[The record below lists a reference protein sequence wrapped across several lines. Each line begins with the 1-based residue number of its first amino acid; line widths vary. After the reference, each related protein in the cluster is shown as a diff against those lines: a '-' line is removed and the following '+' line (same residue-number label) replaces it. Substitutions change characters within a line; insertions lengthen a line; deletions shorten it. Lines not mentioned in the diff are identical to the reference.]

1 MNCTRFLLLSVAAG
15 IVSVSVA
22 CAGCKEKSATT
33 RINPTAPVPL
43 KPTTPEESL
52 QVIMDTFKRGIED
65 VQAGFVATEENGHTM
80 LTTTNKVTHEIFP
93 PAGEN
98 EPYRANIIVTSTSRF
113 SMQRSE
119 TDEEEKATKKD
130 KESQKSASTDLS
142 DPSAD
147 PSETGLEFASS
158 SPTKGRMNVNE
169 GEVAQVPDNSERVYE
184 LVYKDGR
191 WTLVTELDKDTEKS
205 IQNAFQHALA
215 TQS

>member
-1 MNCTRFLLLSVAAG
+1 MNCTRFLLLWVTAG
-15 IVSVSVA
+15 IVSAAVT
-22 CAGCKEKSATT
+22 CTGCKEKAATT

-52 QVIMDTFKRGIED
+52 QVILDTFKRGIED
-65 VQAGFVATEENGHTM
+65 VQAGFVAAEQNGHTM

-119 TDEEEKATKKD
+119 SEEEKDRKKD
-130 KESQKSASTDLS
+130 KESQKSGSTDLS

-147 PSETGLEFASS
+147 PNDAGIDLPSS
-158 SPTKGRMNVNE
+158 IPNKSRINVND
-169 GEVAQVPDNSERVYE
+169 GEVARIPDESKRVYE

-191 WTLVTELDKDTEKS
+191 WTLVTELNKDTEKS